1 MTRSNVS
8 RSSRSKVGGKAFGE
22 PCSCCG
28 IAPDPRGRPFS
39 ITFDVP
45 DVYLE
50 IHPELLATWGDDPF
64 LAIKDT
70 GFYLRVLLPVKLN
83 DGFAVDFGTW
93 LKVDP
98 EVFRQAWR
106 TWNFPE
112 YKDLTFDGLLANRIE
127 PWKPTLRTRVTARVR
142 DVDQVPYIVESTD
155 LLGKRIVADIWPHAE
170 VLAPYKDLLKSDAP
184 IES

>member
-8 RSSRSKVGGKAFGE
+8 RASRSKVGGKASVT

-28 IAPDPRGRPFS
+28 IAPEPHGRPFS

-45 DVYLE
+45 DVYME

-70 GFYLRVLLPVKLN
+70 GFYLRVLLPVKLT

-112 YKDLTFDGLLANRIE
+112 YKDLAFDGLLANRLE
-127 PWKPTLRTRVTARVR
+127 PWKPTLKTRVTARVR
-142 DVDQVPYIVESTD
+142 EMDQVPYIVESTD
-155 LLGKRIVADIWPHAE
+155 ALGARIVGDTWPHAD
-170 VLAPYKDLLKSDAP
+170 VLAPYKDLLTSEQP
-184 IES
+184 IEG